1 MRASEHASMPV
12 VVHSRITS
20 RAEDVSVSLAQNERH
35 EPRIYL
41 GHYSYSYSY
50 SYSYP
55 SNSAEVLLP
64 LTEVAG
70 GPDRSACPAAGRPVV
85 LCSGIRIPPPGR
97 PERRSS

>member
-1 MRASEHASMPV
+1 MPV

-20 RAEDVSVSLAQNERH
+20 HAEDVSVSLAQNERRH

-41 GHYSYSYSY
+41 GHYSYSYL
-50 SYSYP
+50 